1 MFIPSGQIAKS
12 LPLKSKDGDITAE
25 KRDNVNTGGMASKP
39 DVEIKVDGAEEG
51 KEEELLS
58 TVSWDQPKRL
68 VNLSSNNYHE
78 ILFRLFRQL
87 QVMITAVLMVH
98 NRVYMLIFLGFRE
111 SDYSTEFHFQL
122 AFIALKNASRIDT
135 KIALHKKEEER
146 NSLKKNN
153 YSVSPYKFYLTKS
166 LNLHLQH

>member
-1 MFIPSGQIAKS
+1 MFIPSWQIAKS

-25 KRDNVNTGGMASKP
+25 KRVNVNTGGTASKP

-78 ILFRLFRQL
+78 ILFRFSWCVQATSGHDHSSANGA
-87 QVMITAVLMVH
+87 QQT
-98 NRVYMLIFLGFRE
+98 
-111 SDYSTEFHFQL
+111 
-122 AFIALKNASRIDT
+122 
-135 KIALHKKEEER
+135 LHAHI
-146 NSLKKNN
+146 SW
-153 YSVSPYKFYLTKS
+153 V
-166 LNLHLQH
+166 